1 MTFPANEFRDDLVD
15 AGYGNGRHGFRMLT
29 LPQFKDHRSH
39 VIHFRIAGTK
49 QELTNSPKIIH
60 CD

>member
-1 MTFPANEFRDDLVD
+1 VD

-29 LPQFKDHRSH
+29 LPQLKDHRSH

-49 QELTNSPKIIH
+49 QELTNSPKVIH
-60 CD
+60 CQ